1 MPRPRPAR
9 LALQPLEDRS
19 VPATFNVTTTLDVF
33 DPTDGKRSLREAIT
47 AANNLAGAD
56 VIVVPAGVFKVALAG
71 AGEDANLT
79 GDFDVTDTV
88 TIRGAGAGLT
98 AIDGQQLDRVFDV
111 SDTAPGS
118 ITVVLEKLTVRNG
131 NVTGHGGGVQVGN
144 ANLVVRDAAVT
155 GSRASLTG
163 GGVSNGAA
171 PGTGNVTLV
180 RTTVGRN
187 LAGTEGGG
195 LSVRSPSVLTLKD
208 STVRRNVAGGSGG
221 GILAF
226 AATLTNS
233 TVSGNAADNG
243 GGIAAT
249 TATLTNSTVNG
260 NSARLLSGGG
270 IAAPT
275 ANLTNC
281 TVSGNTATTN
291 GGGINATTA
300 NLTNSTVSGN
310 IATEDGGGISAFAA
324 TLTTSTVSGNTAG
337 NAGGGIS
344 AVTATLTNSTVS
356 GNAAAVGGGIA
367 APTANLTNS
376 TVSGNRADTTGG
388 GINATTAT
396 LTDCTVSGN
405 TATTTFGGGISAITA
420 TLVRSTVS
428 GNTATTNGGG
438 INATTAN
445 LTNSTVSGNSARSIG
460 GGLFATTATLLNCT
474 VVENLAL
481 FGGGL
486 FHNPGGTFSV
496 KNTIVALN
504 LVDFAGTAPDVSG
517 AFTSQGH
524 NLIGD
529 GTGGTGFTS
538 GVGDMVGTSVNPI
551 DPKLGA
557 LANNGG
563 RTKTHALLA
572 GSRAIDRGDNAGV
585 PGSDQRGPGF
595 PRRKDGNGD
604 GVATVDIGAFE
615 K

>member
-111 SDTAPGS
+111 SGTAPGS

-275 ANLTNC
+275 ANLTN
-281 TVSGNTATTN
+281 
-291 GGGINATTA
+291 
-300 NLTNSTVSGN
+300 STVSGN
-310 IATEDGGGISAFAA
+310 IATEDGGISAFAA

>member
-1 MPRPRPAR
+1 MTRIRKLLR
-9 LALQPLEDRS
+9 LRVERLEDRT
-19 VPATFNVTTTLDVF
+19 VPATFNVTTALDEVT
-33 DPTDGKRSLREAIT
+33 PGDGRRSLREAVT
-47 AANNLAGAD
+47 AANSNPGAD
-56 VIVVPAGVFKVALAG
+56 VIVVPAGVFKVALARDNG
-71 AGEDANLT
+71 NLT
-79 GDFDVTDTV
+79 GDFDVTDSV

-111 SDTAPGS
+111 SGTAPGS

-221 GILAF
+221 GIL
-226 AATLTNS
+226 
-233 TVSGNAADNG
+233 
-243 GGIAAT
+243 
-249 TATLTNSTVNG
+249 
-260 NSARLLSGGG
+260 
-270 IAAPT
+270 
-275 ANLTNC
+275 
-281 TVSGNTATTN
+281 
-291 GGGINATTA
+291 
-300 NLTNSTVSGN
+300 
-310 IATEDGGGISAFAA
+310 AFAA

-504 LVDFAGTAPDVSG
+504 LVDFAGTAPDMSG

-563 RTKTHALLA
+563 RTKTHALLT

-615 K
+615 R